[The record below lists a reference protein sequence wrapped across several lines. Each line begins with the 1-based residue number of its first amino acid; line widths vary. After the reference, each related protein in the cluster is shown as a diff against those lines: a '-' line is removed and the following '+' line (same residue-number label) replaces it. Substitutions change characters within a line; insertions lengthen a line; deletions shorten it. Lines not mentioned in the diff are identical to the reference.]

1 MRLLAGALVV
11 CLAIVPAVVR
21 ATRVFDPS
29 GRPSIALSF
38 KKSFEAPP
46 HAADI
51 PPDVAVEPLVLAAYE
66 VVPTLTAG
74 VAAAPVRATDPLRGP
89 PVSVRS

>member
-1 MRLLAGALVV
+1 MRLLAGALAVF
-11 CLAIVPAVVR
+11 LAIVPAVVR

-38 KKSFEAPP
+38 KKSFEASP
-46 HAADI
+46 HAADL
-51 PPDVAVEPLVLAAYE
+51 PPDLAVEPVVLAARD
-66 VVPTLTAG
+66 VVPVVTAG
-74 VAAAPVRATDPLRGP
+74 VPVAPVRATDPLRGP